1 MTATDGRIDVQ
12 RLIGVVAERHGI
24 LLKPDDAAFALVTLN
39 ELVLRGA
46 AAELMENVHC
56 ALADHEAAASRLQTR
71 AGGMLAAEVREAA
84 SEIRRELQSDMVA
97 AGKDARQLVMDVH
110 QSHSVAARNKWI
122 AVGVTAALILFLFGF
137 LAGRMQ

>member
-1 MTATDGRIDVQ
+1 
-12 RLIGVVAERHGI
+12 
-24 LLKPDDAAFALVTLN
+24 
-39 ELVLRGA
+39 
-46 AAELMENVHC
+46 
-56 ALADHEAAASRLQTR
+56 
-71 AGGMLAAEVREAA
+71 MLAAEVREAA